1 MSNFDNEQTP
11 GEAAAQALSGLS
23 HSIRK
28 GLDRVGFEA
37 DKMLR
42 TNRVK
47 SESQRLQRQGSKLMD
62 EISEKVLE
70 LEAEGA
76 ELEPSLQALVNQV
89 RAIRKKLAEKAKE
102 VELINSEAWIE
113 PPSPEGTML
122 PGPSRPMALPP
133 GEPRPEVKY
142 VQQVERPET
151 PRTRPRPCPNC
162 GGPLRPNS
170 VFCPNC
176 GYKL

>member
-1 MSNFDNEQTP
+1 MSNLDNEQTP
-11 GEAAAQALSGLS
+11 GEAAAQALSGLG
-23 HSIRK
+23 HTLRK
-28 GLDRVGFEA
+28 HLDRVGFEA

-47 SESQRLQRQGSKLMD
+47 AETQRLSRQGSKLMG

-76 ELEPSLQALVNQV
+76 ELEPSLQALVDQV
-89 RAIRKKLAEKAKE
+89 RDIRKKLADKAKE
-102 VELINSEAWIE
+102 VETINSEAWIE
-113 PPSPEGTML
+113 PPPPEGTML
-122 PGPSRPMALPP
+122 TGQTPQKALPT
-133 GEPRPEVKY
+133 GERPEVKY
-142 VQQVERPET
+142 VEQEEKPSTVT
-151 PRTRPRPCPNC
+151 NPCPSC
-162 GGPLRPNS
+162 GGPLRPYS

>member
-1 MSNFDNEQTP
+1 MSNIDNEPTP

-23 HSIRK
+23 HTIRK
-28 GLDRVGFEA
+28 GFDRVSFEA
-37 DKMLR
+37 DRLLR

-47 SESQRLQRQGSKLMD
+47 SESQRLQRQANKMMG

-76 ELEPSLQALVNQV
+76 ELEPSLQAMVSEV
-89 RAIRKKLAEKAKE
+89 RALRKKLAEKARE
-102 VELINSEAWIE
+102 VEAISTEVWVE
-113 PPSPEGTML
+113 PPPPEAQVLT
-122 PGPSRPMALPP
+122 GPSKPVALPP
-133 GEPRPEVKY
+133 GNSSANTA
-142 VQQVERPET
+142 ERPET
-151 PRTRPRPCPNC
+151 AKSKPCPSC
-162 GGPLRPNS
+162 GGPLRPMS

>member
-1 MSNFDNEQTP
+1 MNNSDNEQTP
-11 GEAAAQALSGLS
+11 GEAAAQALSGLGYT
-23 HSIRK
+23 IRK

-42 TNRVK
+42 TNRIK
-47 SESQRLQRQGSKLMD
+47 TESQRLQRQASKLMG

-76 ELEPSLQALVNQV
+76 ELEPGLQAMVNQV
-89 RAIRKKLAEKAKE
+89 RALRKKLAEKAREIE
-102 VELINSEAWIE
+102 VITSEVWIE
-113 PPSPEGTML
+113 PPPPEGTVL
-122 PGPSRPMALPP
+122 QGQARPLALPP
-133 GEPRPEVKY
+133 GSSDQANSSAEK
-142 VQQVERPET
+142 PET
-151 PRTRPRPCPNC
+151 PRIKYCPSC
-162 GGPLRPNS
+162 HGPLRPLS

>member
-11 GEAAAQALSGLS
+11 GEAAAQALSGLGY
-23 HSIRK
+23 SIRK

-42 TNRVK
+42 TNRIK
-47 SESQRLQRQGSKLMD
+47 TETQRLQRQSSKLMS

-76 ELEPSLQALVNQV
+76 ELEPTLQALVNQV
-89 RAIRKKLAEKAKE
+89 RALRKKLAEKAKE
-102 VELINSEAWIE
+102 VEMINSEQWLE
-113 PPSPEGTML
+113 PPPPDTPVLQGQAKPL
-122 PGPSRPMALPP
+122 ALPP
-133 GEPRPEVKY
+133 GERPEVKY
-142 VQQVERPET
+142 VEQVDRPEK
-151 PRTRPRPCPNC
+151 PRPKPCPNC

>member
-1 MSNFDNEQTP
+1 MSNFDNDQTP
-11 GEAAAQALSGLS
+11 GEAAAQALSGLG
-23 HSIRK
+23 HTLRK

-42 TNRVK
+42 TNRIK
-47 SESQRLQRQGSKLMD
+47 SETQRLSRQGSKLMS

-89 RAIRKKLAEKAKE
+89 RGIRKKLADKARE
-102 VELINSEAWIE
+102 VELLNAEVWIE
-113 PPSPEGTML
+113 PPPPEGTML
-122 PGPSRPMALPP
+122 TGHSKPMALPP
-133 GEPRPEVKY
+133 GERPEVKY
-142 VQQVERPET
+142 VEQAEK
-151 PRTRPRPCPNC
+151 PRKVANPCPNC
-162 GGPLRPNS
+162 GGPLRPLS

>member
-1 MSNFDNEQTP
+1 MNNSDNEPTA
-11 GEAAAQALSGLS
+11 GEAAQQALTGLGYT
-23 HSIRK
+23 IRK

-42 TNRVK
+42 TNRVR
-47 SESQRLQRQGSKLMD
+47 SESQRLQRQASKLMS

-76 ELEPSLQALVNQV
+76 ELEPSLQAMVNQV
-89 RAIRKKLAEKAKE
+89 RGLRKKLAEKAQE
-102 VELINSEAWIE
+102 VEAIASEAWIE
-113 PPSPEGTML
+113 PPPPEGQVIT
-122 PGPSRPMALPP
+122 GQSRPIALPP
-133 GEPRPEVKY
+133 GNVHEVKRLN
-142 VQQVERPET
+142 QGKPET
-151 PRTRPRPCPNC
+151 PRTRPCPNC